1 MAYPENKSFLIN
13 NMCMGFEVEGL
24 NHARRWVNNMP
35 LMNINYFIT
44 KSIFEEK
51 KIINTKI
58 DYLLS
63 KKNRSFNEEKLFKII
78 SYLQIK

>member
-24 NHARRWVNNMP
+24 NHARRWVNNKP

-44 KSIFEEK
+44 RSIFAR
-51 KIINTKI
+51 
-58 DYLLS
+58 
-63 KKNRSFNEEKLFKII
+63 KKNN
-78 SYLQIK
+78 